1 MTKEKATGRTWNT
14 IPPELRLE
22 IYKKLWVPRTVTI
35 YRSAH
40 HDVNTSFEHEVL
52 SLARSQDRDR
62 FEQDVAID
70 ALSVAAHCP
79 AIQVPR
85 EGPVP
90 DANNDPLTAGNGF
103 LCGPHG
109 HWDANWLRL
118 VRDSMPPDAD
128 ASGSAPNGPSRQL
141 LPPPLYTTTTSARV
155 DRSTLVPITLWIDRE
170 SRAETLKHYRPA
182 FALRGG
188 ATRVYFN
195 FALDTLRIP
204 VHGKLWRLVQRR
216 DLQDLVRLRMVG
228 TADDPSG
235 SRSRSLNPTAATTHN
250 PAEPPA
256 AMGSLLRALCP
267 RLRHVTVEPAWG
279 CARNNLAWRRHEMD
293 DNFVIFNWREIGEL
307 QVGCS
312 SCTWNHGHRPCGVLL
327 RRLRELKW
335 MVDMPLIMPGSNGP
349 SEPGLV
355 LTFHSS
361 RPIDDFVNGGD
372 DGYGVPGY
380 VRSDETNPG
389 LDEARVKSTL
399 FLDGQHP
406 RASVE
411 EDFHRL
417 CTINAMQH
425 NIRLACDLT
434 THPAGQMNNSID
446 CKFEFPPSV
455 SDQKTILWVRSLI
468 ACNPDASMS
477 MLHASAPLT
486 DSPSDSGAEM
496 NPLFWDVGVSG
507 QAAGSGPSIHFE
519 PHQQSYSHQQSTGA
533 MGGGTSIWASPD
545 WKKDPREIF
554 NYKLWFLVTTVAFA
568 GFSYGFDHGNVGGVL
583 TLPSFRHTFG
593 LDKMSAAASAARQ
606 GDIASMMSAGA
617 AVGALS
623 AGPFSDKLGRK
634 WSVFMYGFLFLV
646 GAVMQLV
653 ANLDV
658 FQGGR
663 FIGGFAIGGTS
674 VLSPMYLAECA
685 PKTIRGSLTTL
696 YNLAII
702 TALALAFWVN
712 YGVSRWSYPG
722 LESDERQ
729 WRTAMSIQIIPG
741 GLLVVMAAFLID
753 SPRGLISL
761 GKREKGLENLCKLR
775 NLPADHNYVRQ
786 EYLEIC
792 AQADVGQE
800 LNKNRTYL
808 LAARDIVKVPSY
820 RRRFT
825 LSCLL
830 FIFHKLTGTDAI
842 NYFAPQIFAM
852 LGVQQG
858 SMSLMTTGVYGVV
871 KLAASLIYVTV
882 IVDRVGRRLPLMIG
896 ASIQA
901 TAMLYIALYTKFGNP
916 DPNAGPGP
924 GGIVGIIMI
933 YLYAFGWSFGHSVAP
948 YVVAAEIFPSG
959 IRAFCMSFC
968 LMLNWLFG
976 FGVAKATPV
985 MMESI
990 GWATF
995 LVFAVITYVGVVFV
1009 YFCLPELKG
1018 RSIESMDDLFEHRLW
1033 EMFRW
1038 AYPSEDEKIRKDV
1051 QQAMMDESKGVVEH
1065 SERTVGEESDSTGN
1079 QQAAPKV

>member
-1 MTKEKATGRTWNT
+1 
-14 IPPELRLE
+14 
-22 IYKKLWVPRTVTI
+22 
-35 YRSAH
+35 
-40 HDVNTSFEHEVL
+40 
-52 SLARSQDRDR
+52 
-62 FEQDVAID
+62 
-70 ALSVAAHCP
+70 
-79 AIQVPR
+79 
-85 EGPVP
+85 
-90 DANNDPLTAGNGF
+90 
-103 LCGPHG
+103 
-109 HWDANWLRL
+109 
-118 VRDSMPPDAD
+118 
-128 ASGSAPNGPSRQL
+128 
-141 LPPPLYTTTTSARV
+141 
-155 DRSTLVPITLWIDRE
+155 
-170 SRAETLKHYRPA
+170 
-182 FALRGG
+182 
-188 ATRVYFN
+188 
-195 FALDTLRIP
+195 
-204 VHGKLWRLVQRR
+204 
-216 DLQDLVRLRMVG
+216 
-228 TADDPSG
+228 
-235 SRSRSLNPTAATTHN
+235 
-250 PAEPPA
+250 
-256 AMGSLLRALCP
+256 
-267 RLRHVTVEPAWG
+267 
-279 CARNNLAWRRHEMD
+279 
-293 DNFVIFNWREIGEL
+293 
-307 QVGCS
+307 
-312 SCTWNHGHRPCGVLL
+312 
-327 RRLRELKW
+327 
-335 MVDMPLIMPGSNGP
+335 
-349 SEPGLV
+349 
-355 LTFHSS
+355 
-361 RPIDDFVNGGD
+361 
-372 DGYGVPGY
+372 
-380 VRSDETNPG
+380 
-389 LDEARVKSTL
+389 
-399 FLDGQHP
+399 
-406 RASVE
+406 
-411 EDFHRL
+411 
-417 CTINAMQH
+417 
-425 NIRLACDLT
+425 
-434 THPAGQMNNSID
+434 
-446 CKFEFPPSV
+446 
-455 SDQKTILWVRSLI
+455 
-468 ACNPDASMS
+468 
-477 MLHASAPLT
+477 
-486 DSPSDSGAEM
+486 
-496 NPLFWDVGVSG
+496 
-507 QAAGSGPSIHFE
+507 
-519 PHQQSYSHQQSTGA
+519 

>member
-1 MTKEKATGRTWNT
+1 MIEETAAGQDWNT

-35 YRSAH
+35 YRCAH
-40 HDVNTSFEHEVL
+40 HHVTTDFEREVL
-52 SLARSQDRDR
+52 TLARSQNRDK
-62 FEQDVAID
+62 FDQDIAID
-70 ALSVAAHCP
+70 ARSVATHCP
-79 AIQVPR
+79 AIEVPR
-85 EGPVP
+85 EDPVP
-90 DANNDPLTAGNGF
+90 DPNHDPETAGDGF

-109 HWDANWLRL
+109 QWDASWLRL
-118 VRDSMPPDAD
+118 LRESMPLDDAGTSD
-128 ASGSAPNGPSRQL
+128 SHPHDPSRQHPP
-141 LPPPLYTTTTSARV
+141 PPPLYGTTTFARV
-155 DRSTLVPITLWIDRE
+155 DTGTRIPITLWIDRE
-170 SRAETLKHYRPA
+170 SRAETLKHYRLA

-188 ATRVYFN
+188 ASRVYFN
-195 FALDTLRIP
+195 FGVDTLRVP

-228 TADDPSG
+228 TADDPSA
-235 SRSRSLNPTAATTHN
+235 SRSRGLDATAATTHN

-256 AMGSLLRALCP
+256 AMGALLRALCP
-267 RLRHVTVEPAWG
+267 RLRHVTIEPAWA
-279 CARNNLAWRRHEMD
+279 CARNDLTWRRHEAEE
-293 DNFVIFNWREIGEL
+293 NVVIFNRQELRELEVSCPG
-307 QVGCS
+307 
-312 SCTWNHGHRPCGVLL
+312 CTWNHGHRPCGVLL
-327 RRLRELKW
+327 RRLRELRW
-335 MVDMPLIMPGSNGP
+335 LVDIPLILPGSNGP
-349 SEPGLV
+349 SEPGLL

-372 DGYGVPGY
+372 HGYGVPGY
-380 VRSDETNPG
+380 VRSEERYLG
-389 LDEARVKSTL
+389 LDEAEVASTL
-399 FLDGQHP
+399 FLHGQHP
-406 RASVE
+406 RASVA

-417 CTINAMQH
+417 YTINAMQH
-425 NIRLACDLT
+425 NINLACDLT
-434 THPAGQMNNSID
+434 THPAAR
-446 CKFEFPPSV
+446 KHR
-455 SDQKTILWVRSLI
+455 T
-468 ACNPDASMS
+468 
-477 MLHASAPLT
+477 
-486 DSPSDSGAEM
+486 
-496 NPLFWDVGVSG
+496 GV
-507 QAAGSGPSIHFE
+507 
-519 PHQQSYSHQQSTGA
+519 

-545 WKKDPREIF
+545 WKKDPKEIF

-593 LDKMSAAASAARQ
+593 LDRMSPAASAARE

-646 GAVMQLV
+646 GAVMQLI

-722 LESDERQ
+722 LATDEKQ

-808 LAARDIVKVPSY
+808 LAARDIIKVPSY

-825 LSCLL
+825 LACLL

-852 LGVQQG
+852 LGVQKG

-896 ASIQA
+896 ATIQA

-916 DPNAGPGP
+916 DPSAGPGP

-995 LVFAVITYVGVVFV
+995 LVFAVITYAGVVFV

-1038 AYPSEDEKIRKDV
+1038 AYPTEEEKIRKDV
-1051 QQAMMDESKGVVEH
+1051 QQAMLDESKGVVEH

-1079 QQAAPKV
+1079 RQAAPKV